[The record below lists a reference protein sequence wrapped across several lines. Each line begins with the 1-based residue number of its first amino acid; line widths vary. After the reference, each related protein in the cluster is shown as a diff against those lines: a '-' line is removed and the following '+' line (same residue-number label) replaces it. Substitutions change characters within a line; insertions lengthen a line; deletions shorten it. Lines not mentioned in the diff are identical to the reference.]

1 MDLTL
6 PFFCQHSP
14 RSNIQLSLPCFQQ
27 FLLCLTQS
35 NKRSIASN
43 ECHSIPNAYEFDKCV
58 PQKRKPKQNVQL
70 IEIDELD
77 YCFDFIIP
85 LSMIIFHTYLEH
97 HELCI
102 YIHIYICICIIICM
116 KWPCFVNDPWWPNP
130 PFYGWIAPIHGGT
143 EFPMTHDLSR
153 RFHSE
158 YFNDEDL
165 GSFGSLAK
173 KALRRLVSADR
184 IRQGRW
190 LVLECFFFFG
200 GMQQFKSHLLPQSK
214 HSTSDDKGF
223 STT

>member
-1 MDLTL
+1 MFSTI
-6 PFFCQHSP
+6 PSW
-14 RSNIQLSLPCFQQ
+14 
-27 FLLCLTQS
+27 CLTQS

-43 ECHSIPNAYEFDKCV
+43 ACHSIPNAYEFDKFV
-58 PQKRKPKQNVQL
+58 PPKKWKTKQNVQL

-77 YCFDFIIP
+77 YCFDFTIP

-102 YIHIYICICIIICM
+102 YICIIICM

-130 PFYGWIAPIHGGT
+130 PFYGWIAPIHGGST
-143 EFPMTHDLSR
+143 SSPRRLDPQVPFGVFQRR
-153 RFHSE
+153 RFGQ
-158 YFNDEDL
+158 FRFL
-165 GSFGSLAK
+165 GEKGA
-173 KALRRLVSADR
+173 AEPIQADR

-190 LVLECFFFFG
+190 LVLEFFFG
-200 GMQQFKSHLLPQSK
+200 GMQQFKSHLFPQSK